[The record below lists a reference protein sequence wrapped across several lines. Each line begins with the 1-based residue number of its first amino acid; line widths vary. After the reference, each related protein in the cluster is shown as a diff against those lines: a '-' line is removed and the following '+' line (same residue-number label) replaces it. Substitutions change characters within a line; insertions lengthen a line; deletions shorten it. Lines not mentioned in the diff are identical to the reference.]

1 MGRALLV
8 LKNRVN
14 NMKITQE
21 IEEYDNLKTK
31 VLKYVLY
38 KKRTEQEVRQKF
50 AENTGNLLEDVIE
63 YLKQEKYIDDKSYI
77 ERSVNEYI
85 ALKNLSIREL
95 TYKLYTKGLTKNLI
109 DDYVCEN
116 KEKLLEYE
124 IKSATNIINKKS
136 ALMESDELKQF
147 LAKKGYMSETIN
159 IAISD
164 M

>member
-1 MGRALLV
+1 
-8 LKNRVN
+8 
-14 NMKITQE
+14 MKITKE

-50 AENTGNLLEDVIE
+50 DENTGNLLEDVIE

-77 ERSVNEYI
+77 ERSVNEYV
-85 ALKNLSIREL
+85 ALKNLSIKEL
-95 TYKLYTKGLTKNLI
+95 TYKLYTKGLSKNLI

-136 ALMESDELKQF
+136 SSMEKDELKQF
-147 LAKKGYMSETIN
+147 LLKKGYMSETISM
-159 IAISD
+159 AISD
-164 M
+164 MQEKF

>member
-1 MGRALLV
+1 ME
-8 LKNRVN
+8 
-14 NMKITQE
+14 ITDQ
-21 IEEYDNLKTK
+21 IEEFDNLKTK

-38 KKRTEQEVRQKF
+38 KKRTEQEIRQKF
-50 AENTGNLLEDVIE
+50 VQNTGNMLEDVIE

-85 ALKNLSIREL
+85 ALKNLSIKEL
-95 TYKLYTKGLTKNLI
+95 TYKLYTKGLSKNLI

-136 ALMESDELKQF
+136 STMEIDEIKQF
-147 LAKKGYMSETIN
+147 LNKKGYMSETIN
-159 IAISD
+159 IAISA

>member
-1 MGRALLV
+1 ME
-8 LKNRVN
+8 
-14 NMKITQE
+14 ITDQ

-38 KKRTEQEVRQKF
+38 KKRTEQEIRQKF
-50 AENTGNLLEDVIE
+50 AENSGNLLEDVIQ

-85 ALKNLSIREL
+85 ALKNLSIKEL
-95 TYKLYTKGLTKNLI
+95 TYKLYAKGLSKNLI

-136 ALMESDELKQF
+136 STMEVDEIKQF
-147 LAKKGYMSETIN
+147 LNKKGYMSETIN

>member
-1 MGRALLV
+1 
-8 LKNRVN
+8 
-14 NMKITQE
+14 MKITEE

-38 KKRTEQEVRQKF
+38 KKRTEREVRQKF
-50 AENTGNLLEDVIE
+50 AENTGNLLENVIE
-63 YLKQEKYIDDKSYI
+63 YLKQEKYIDDKNYI

-85 ALKNLSIREL
+85 ALKNLSIKEL
-95 TYKLYTKGLTKNLI
+95 TYKLYTKGLSKNLI
-109 DDYVCEN
+109 DDYVYEN

-136 ALMESDELKQF
+136 STMEVDEIKQF
-147 LAKKGYMSETIN
+147 LNKKGYMSETIN

>member
-1 MGRALLV
+1 ME
-8 LKNRVN
+8 
-14 NMKITQE
+14 ITDQ

-38 KKRTEQEVRQKF
+38 KKRTEQEIRQKF
-50 AENTGNLLEDVIE
+50 AENSGNLLEDVIQ

-85 ALKNLSIREL
+85 ALKNLSIKEL
-95 TYKLYTKGLTKNLI
+95 TYKLYTKGLSKNLI

-136 ALMESDELKQF
+136 STMEVDEIKQF
-147 LAKKGYMSETIN
+147 LNKKGYMSETIN

-164 M
+164 I